1 MVPARLAK
9 AHRSVKPVGPRG
21 HSRGVDA
28 DGGRRGGEEPG
39 CLGDGLLQPAGHRPR
54 HDKGAV
60 GEPVGVARRVGQVDG
75 HRHGDVIGGTR
86 SEIDVGPNTGR
97 VQPFGSLRS
106 DSFDPRQ
113 VVRPGDIRVSRH
125 SHLLRRSRHHPA
137 PLPGHPRRNHHRL
150 GRHYR
155 QDQPPRLLTRPPPCQ
170 PPRWHGRPLVGQAPA
185 PLRIRLTQGP
195 KYRCGNPR

>member
-9 AHRSVKPVGPRG
+9 AHRSVKPVG
-21 HSRGVDA
+21 SRGQSRGADA

-54 HDKGAV
+54 HDNGAV

-86 SEIDVGPNTGR
+86 SEIDVGSNTGR

-113 VVRPGDIRVSRH
+113 VVRPVTLGCPDTVTSSCPPTGAALSGRID
-125 SHLLRRSRHHPA
+125 HPQA
-137 PLPGHPRRNHHRL
+137 SPAALNAHPW
-150 GRHYR
+150 
-155 QDQPPRLLTRPPPCQ
+155 C
-170 PPRWHGRPLVGQAPA
+170 A
-185 PLRIRLTQGP
+185 
-195 KYRCGNPR
+195 